1 MLQVKKLTPRD
12 LTCHKTGL
20 SVASGDGTSAAGE
33 GGRGSDWRSGGGRLP
48 APANSGEGGG
58 RAAQLELDPSRDQL
72 VFEGDTLRLRCRL
85 LAQPLH
91 QEAVLRY
98 RRRYSGRRYS
108 GRRYRYSG
116 RRYTQ
121 VQ

>member
-20 SVASGDGTSAAGE
+20 PVASGDGTSAAAGE
-33 GGRGSDWRSGGGRLP
+33 EGRGSNWRSGGGRLP
-48 APANSGEGGG
+48 APASSGP
-58 RAAQLELDPSRDQL
+58 AAQLELDPSRDQL

-91 QEAVLRY
+91 QEAVLR
-98 RRRYSGRRYS
+98 
-108 GRRYRYSG
+108 
-116 RRYTQ
+116 
-121 VQ
+121 

>member
-1 MLQVKKLTPRD
+1 MLQVKKLTSRD

-20 SVASGDGTSAAGE
+20 PVASADGTSATAGE
-33 GGRGSDWRSGGGRLP
+33 GGRGGDWRSGGGRLP

-58 RAAQLELDPSRDQL
+58 GPAAQLELDPSRDQL

-91 QEAVLRY
+91 QEAVLR
-98 RRRYSGRRYS
+98 
-108 GRRYRYSG
+108 
-116 RRYTQ
+116 
-121 VQ
+121 

>member
-20 SVASGDGTSAAGE
+20 PVASGDGTSAAGE
-33 GGRGSDWRSGGGRLP
+33 EGRGSNWRSGGGRPP
-48 APANSGEGGG
+48 APANSAAEGGG

-91 QEAVLRY
+91 QEAVLR
-98 RRRYSGRRYS
+98 
-108 GRRYRYSG
+108 
-116 RRYTQ
+116 
-121 VQ
+121 

>member
-20 SVASGDGTSAAGE
+20 PVASGDGTSAAGE
-33 GGRGSDWRSGGGRLP
+33 EGRGSDWRSGGGRLP

-72 VFEGDTLRLRCRL
+72 VFERDTLRLRCRL
-85 LAQPLH
+85 LPQPLH
-91 QEAVLRY
+91 QEAVLR
-98 RRRYSGRRYS
+98 
-108 GRRYRYSG
+108 
-116 RRYTQ
+116 
-121 VQ
+121 

>member
-12 LTCHKTGL
+12 LTCHKAGP
-20 SVASGDGTSAAGE
+20 ASGDGTSAAAGE

-48 APANSGEGGG
+48 APANSGAEGSG
-58 RAAQLELDPSRDQL
+58 RAAHLELDPSRDQL

-91 QEAVLRY
+91 QEAVLR
-98 RRRYSGRRYS
+98 
-108 GRRYRYSG
+108 
-116 RRYTQ
+116 
-121 VQ
+121 

>member
-20 SVASGDGTSAAGE
+20 PVASGDGTSATAGE
-33 GGRGSDWRSGGGRLP
+33 GGRGADWRSGGGGGRLP

-58 RAAQLELDPSRDQL
+58 RAAAQLELDPSRDQL

-91 QEAVLRY
+91 QEAVLR
-98 RRRYSGRRYS
+98 
-108 GRRYRYSG
+108 
-116 RRYTQ
+116 
-121 VQ
+121 